1 MTSFA
6 MKTRGQ
12 RPIGLDIGSSSIK
25 MLQLATNG
33 GHFSVIGARRI
44 RIDPAQ
50 STDEQAYTNS
60 VISAI
65 RTALAEG
72 DFRGRDVVSCLPSD
86 KLIVTSVRLAETN
99 TDEIEQA
106 VKKEAA
112 QRFGLDPDSDAVHYM
127 LAGDVRQGDETRNEL
142 ILFVAKGD
150 TVRAH
155 IELLEQAGLRPV
167 GLDALPC
174 ALFRSFERHLQR
186 QEDQDRAAVF
196 IDVGYRFTTVV
207 FGRGREITFI
217 KQVPIGGRQFN
228 QEVAAKLDVGLGE
241 AETLRNRLTTERTRA
256 VGPNS
261 QNSGGSAVDNE
272 QDAAGEH
279 PPQPVEELDA
289 SIRQVMV
296 DALGAIAEELAREIS
311 LCFKYYTVTFRGKRV
326 ERAVFSG
333 GGAYEQIL
341 LKVMRRQLA
350 VDIELAQ
357 PLRGFDL
364 MDIDFGS
371 DRRSPLCEWAVAAG
385 LSLKG
390 WSKNGR
396 KPKTRRP
403 EAAMVGEAISH
414 ERN

>member
-1 MTSFA
+1 
-6 MKTRGQ
+6 MK
-12 RPIGLDIGSSSIK
+12 
-25 MLQLATNG
+25 
-33 GHFSVIGARRI
+33 VVGARRI
-44 RIDPAQ
+44 RINSAP
-50 STDEQAYTNS
+50 STDEQAYTDA

-72 DFRGRDVVSCLPSD
+72 SFRGRDVVSCLPNE

-106 VKKEAA
+106 LKKEAA
-112 QRFGLDPDSDAVHYM
+112 QRFGLDPDSDAVNYM
-127 LAGDVRQGDETRNEL
+127 LAGDVRQGDEIRNEL
-142 ILFVAKGD
+142 ILVAAKSD
-150 TVRAH
+150 TVRTH

-186 QEDQDRAAVF
+186 QEDQERAAVF

-207 FGRGREITFI
+207 FGRGREISFI
-217 KQVPIGGRQFN
+217 KQIPIGGEQFN
-228 QEVAAKLDVGLGE
+228 QQVAEKLGVGLEE
-241 AETLRNRLTTERTRA
+241 AETLRHRLITERLR
-256 VGPNS
+256 VGGPDS
-261 QNSGGSAVDNE
+261 QQAGRGQDN
-272 QDAAGEH
+272 QQTDAAEQQE
-279 PPQPVEELDA
+279 PQDHVEQLDA

-296 DALGAIAEELAREIS
+296 DALGVVAEKLAREIS
-311 LCFKYYTVTFRGKRV
+311 LCFRYYTVTFRGKRV

-333 GGAYEQIL
+333 GQAYEQIL

-357 PLRGFDL
+357 PLQGFDL

-371 DRRSPLCEWAVAAG
+371 DRRSPLCEWAVVAG

-390 WSKNGR
+390 RAKNGR
-396 KPKTRRP
+396 RLKPHRA
-403 EAAMVGEAISH
+403 EAKMVGEAVNH